1 MYGQPSRGGGR
12 TPFPTGANF
21 NRNPNPYYPQSP
33 NVFPNPFQN
42 PYLQYQNPSFPFP
55 NPNFQFQPQ
64 PSRPTS
70 GVDRIDKAVLK
81 AHREILATGE
91 VVSAW
96 KVSQAAL
103 VILQADTWDSLGFQ
117 MQQVPSLHR
126 LMLTEGKIN
135 AFIHCFVGARRIT
148 TLHDLEIAI
157 CNTEGVERFEDLELG
172 PLVKHPLIIHYFS
185 LSADVTEVC
194 RITSEEIVALLSEFM
209 DMNKQRKIEVEELLD
224 FIAKKKSVTAKEK
237 LGVRIQSLGMH
248 ITLIRQA
255 WQLEITTVTKY
266 IERLT
271 RESSKETTN
280 RSLLSSQKKLMDEH
294 FNAISERVKSFSSAN
309 GIHCGKHIKFVSS
322 CSEDSAS
329 DDDKSEDE
337 RNDAQN
343 DENNKSSDR
352 VSTCPYP
359 SVAEE
364 ITRLGCSK
372 NSKQSKRKRKYSNIQ
387 SPVTS
392 PQKVLKTKRI
402 QTPFGRKERKKNS
415 AGIKDK
421 WLVKQEPTD
430 SIDCSYSSDSMKMFI
445 TTWKETCQAN
455 NVDEVFEKMIQFY
468 RTRKRTTAR
477 KLFSSYP
484 FVGLLHIAVTSIK
497 NGMWDSIYDTFQS
510 FSQFDVANTVSE
522 NCSDFISIDVESP
535 RRKVSSLSP
544 KLLAPEHG
552 VSVEDIVG
560 KISSYLEVD
569 NDRFNSISLCTDK
582 FIILRKLC
590 KLESW
595 LSEQFSTKGFES
607 LGYGDIWSFMEK
619 HMHLSVHALQKSL
632 RGDTSENIPLKAS
645 MLELQL
651 DVLLSQALHR
661 LLDNEKLNMKK
672 VSELL
677 ARQFPL
683 VCFQLVQSDSLVEF
697 HDITKEKA
705 DMSSKCVIFSETL
718 LKTDALSKS
727 GRNISETSGLEI
739 NIGSEAGFHS
749 MLTSK
754 GAMEVLLNAPMLT
767 DLSLW
772 SHWDIVFAPSLG
784 SLVGWLLKDVNNKQL
799 LCLVTRGGKVI
810 RVDHAATT
818 ESFLDVLLQRS
829 PFETAVKLLSL
840 LALYGGEQKVPLAL
854 LKCYTRKAFEVF
866 SKNSLEMDSIDNQ
879 SMPIGLNTGSLRSE
893 TKVGR
898 AKSVASIFILECLDY
913 LPVECCSFAVDIL
926 LSGLQQF
933 TKDAPSA
940 VLHECKKI
948 KQRVMLHEI
957 GFSLGIVEWIN
968 DYHTFSASSSVTSL
982 SMFSE
987 SSCLQ
992 DNKPELNT
1000 SSSLLQIVSKKSPVS
1015 EVKKDFS
1022 FETALHDGDHREM
1035 SHINNT
1041 SAVSV
1046 DCLGGGPPHHLYD
1059 LDLAPAQFIE
1069 SIRQEEFGLNPDI
1082 SSVESELLNKQHAR
1096 LGRALHCLSQELYSQ
1111 DSHFL
1116 LELVQNA
1123 DDNIYPGNA
1132 EPTLTFILQDSG
1144 IVVLNNEQGF
1154 SAKNIKALCDVGNST
1169 KKGHNSGYIGKK
1181 GIGFKSVFRV
1191 TDAPEIH
1198 SNGFHIKFDITKGQ
1212 IGFVLPTLV
1221 PPCDIDLY
1229 TRLVYTDTE
1238 PITSN
1243 CWKTCIVLPF
1253 RSSML
1258 EDSAINSIASMF
1270 SDLHPS
1276 LLLFLH
1282 RLQCIKFRDM
1292 LSNSFIVMRKE
1303 VVGDGIVRVSCGKEK
1318 MDWLV
1323 VSHKLRADVIHSDVQ
1338 TTEISVAFTLQET
1351 VDGNYNP
1358 YLNQQPVFA
1367 FLPLRKYGLKFI
1379 IQGDFVLPSSREEV
1393 DGDSPWNQWLLSEFP
1408 DLFINAEKSF
1418 CNLPCFRNNLA
1429 KGVAAYMSFV
1439 PLIGEVHGFFSSLPQ
1454 MILSKLRMSNCLILE
1469 GEENEWVPPCKVLRN
1484 WTEQAC
1490 ALLPDSLLREHLGL
1504 GYLHKDIVLSDSL
1517 ARDLGIEEY
1526 GPKVLIQILSSL
1538 CCMEDGLKSMG
1549 LPWLSAW
1556 LNSIYMMSSSISGQS
1571 SPESGIGS
1579 DLIKTLRKI
1588 RFIPLSD
1595 GKFSSID
1602 EGPIWLHADA
1612 LSTGVSDKY
1621 GLDNF
1626 PRLYA
1631 GLRIVNSALFSADT
1645 ANEALCFQGYP
1656 VENISR
1662 MLYRVGVQQLSAHEI
1677 IKMQILPSFSDGQ
1690 HTLAH
1695 NELMTDYLSFLMFH
1709 LQSNCP
1715 ICHLEKDLI
1724 IGELRNKALILTNH
1738 GYKRCAEVPIHFSK
1752 EYENP
1757 IDMKQLV
1764 VGISVEWLEVH
1775 NIYLKHPITQLLP
1788 GGISKWRN
1796 FFMELGIT
1804 DFVQIVQVEKS
1815 IADLSPIVLQ
1825 NITWDKDLISGGSNI
1840 KDWEST
1846 ELVHLLSQLSANH
1859 DKEKSKHLLEILDS
1873 LWDDCFSDKVK
1884 GFFFSSNGEKKVF
1897 ESSFASSL
1905 CNTRW
1910 IVSRMDDELHHPKDL
1925 FYDCEA
1931 VHSILGAFAPYA
1943 VPKQVRSKKLVSAI
1957 GLKTQVTVDD
1967 ALSILKVWTRSESS
1981 FRPRLS
1987 QMSKFYTFI
1996 WNEIAT
2002 SELRV
2007 VNDLCD
2013 GPFIFVPHIFGSSP
2027 EDAVSG
2033 VFLSRK
2039 EVYWHDSTGFTDQM
2053 KMVRPERVT
2062 GLTQC
2067 PVAKM
2072 LCGVYPSLHDFFV
2085 NMCGVDEFPPFHGYL
2100 QILMQLSAVALPSE
2114 AAKTVFQVFLKWS
2127 EELKSG
2133 LLSSDDIKCLKDNLL
2148 QKDFMVLPTVQDKW
2162 VSLNPSFGIICWCDD
2177 DKLKKEFKHYENIDF
2192 LYFGELNSEEKE
2204 LLHSKVS
2211 TFMQKLGIP
2220 AISEVVIR
2228 DAIYYGVSDPSF
2240 VASLVNWALPYA
2252 QRYIYTNHPKRFSQL
2267 KQSGFENLRCLKIV
2281 VVEKLFYRNVIK
2293 GYEMRSQK
2301 RFECNSLL
2309 KDTVLYVSREL
2320 DSHSVFMELSRVIG
2334 GGTPDLNLANF
2345 LHMITTMAE
2354 SGSTEEQTE
2363 FFIINSQKMPKLP
2376 EGEPVWSL
2384 SDSAFSMENEEAV
2397 KTSLEFGA
2405 TNEPNPVKFKK
2416 KPGINSNWP
2425 PADWKTAPGFH
2436 SSRAFK
2442 LKTQA
2447 GNGDQVLREDEVAE
2461 IMRHPEKH
2469 PLAPVEINYKGIIE
2483 ENSTSSLLGAGAQVA
2498 GISEDRSSDIAIPN
2512 FTPGMNMG
2520 FDSFHVV
2527 TTSEDTVSASKLSN
2541 LRDGGQ
2547 LSLSPADAQQALLTG
2562 RLGEF
2567 VAFNYFSEK
2576 VGKAF
2581 VKWVNETFETGLP
2594 YDLVLGDEEYIEV
2607 KATKNVRKDWFIIT
2621 AREWQFAL
2629 EKGDLYSIAHVIL
2642 SATNTATVTVY
2653 KNPAK
2658 LVQLGKL
2665 HLAITIS

>member
-1 MYGQPSRGGGR
+1 
-12 TPFPTGANF
+12 
-21 NRNPNPYYPQSP
+21 
-33 NVFPNPFQN
+33 
-42 PYLQYQNPSFPFP
+42 
-55 NPNFQFQPQ
+55 
-64 PSRPTS
+64 
-70 GVDRIDKAVLK
+70 
-81 AHREILATGE
+81 
-91 VVSAW
+91 
-96 KVSQAAL
+96 
-103 VILQADTWDSLGFQ
+103 
-117 MQQVPSLHR
+117 
-126 LMLTEGKIN
+126 
-135 AFIHCFVGARRIT
+135 
-148 TLHDLEIAI
+148 
-157 CNTEGVERFEDLELG
+157 
-172 PLVKHPLIIHYFS
+172 
-185 LSADVTEVC
+185 
-194 RITSEEIVALLSEFM
+194 M
-209 DMNKQRKIEVEELLD
+209 DINKQRYVEIEELLD

-255 WQLEITTVTKY
+255 WRLEITSVT
-266 IERLT
+266 
-271 RESSKETTN
+271 
-280 RSLLSSQKKLMDEH
+280 
-294 FNAISERVKSFSSAN
+294 
-309 GIHCGKHIKFVSS
+309 
-322 CSEDSAS
+322 
-329 DDDKSEDE
+329 
-337 RNDAQN
+337 
-343 DENNKSSDR
+343 
-352 VSTCPYP
+352 
-359 SVAEE
+359 EE
-364 ITRLGCSK
+364 ITRLGFSK
-372 NSKQSKRKRKYSNIQ
+372 SSKQSKRKRKYSNIQ

-392 PQKVLKTKRI
+392 PQKVCKTKRI
-402 QTPFGRKERKKNS
+402 QTPFSRKEQTESSGKKN
-415 AGIKDK
+415 KM
-421 WLVKQEPTD
+421 LVKLT
-430 SIDCSYSSDSMKMFI
+430 SSYSSDSMKMFI

-455 NVDEVFEKMIQFY
+455 NVDEVFEKMMQFY
-468 RTRKRTTAR
+468 NTRKRTTAR
-477 KLFSSYP
+477 KLFYLDP

-510 FSQFDVANTVSE
+510 FSQLDVATTVSE
-522 NCSDFISIDVESP
+522 NCSGFISIDVESP
-535 RRKVSSLSP
+535 RRKVSSLPP
-544 KLLAPEHG
+544 KLLAAEHG

-560 KISSYLEVD
+560 KISAYLEID
-569 NDRFNSISLCTDK
+569 NDMFNSTSSCTDK

-595 LSEQFSTKGFES
+595 LSEQVSTKGFES

-619 HMHLSVHALQKSL
+619 HMHLSVHALLKSL

-683 VCFQLVQSDSLVEF
+683 VCFQLVQSDSLVVF
-697 HDITKEKA
+697 DDITKEKA

-739 NIGSEAGFHS
+739 NIGGEAGFHS

-754 GAMEVLLNAPMLT
+754 DAIKVLLNAPMLT

-818 ESFLDVLLQRS
+818 DSFLEVILQRS

-840 LALYGGEQKVPLAL
+840 LALYGGEQKIPLAL

-879 SMPIGLNTGSLRSE
+879 SMPIGSNTGSLRSE

-898 AKSVASIFILECLDY
+898 AKSVASRFILDCLDY

-940 VLHECKKI
+940 VLDECKKI

-982 SMFSE
+982 SMYSE

-1000 SSSLLQIVSKKSPVS
+1000 NSNLLQVVSKKSPFS
-1015 EVKKDFS
+1015 EVKNDFS
-1022 FETALHDGDHREM
+1022 FETMLHDGDHREM

-1046 DCLGGGPPHHLYD
+1046 DFLGGGPPHHLYD

-1123 DDNIYPGNA
+1123 DDNVYPGNA

-1154 SAKNIKALCDVGNST
+1154 SAKNINALCDVGNST

-1212 IGFVLPTLV
+1212 IGFILPTLV

-1243 CWKTCIVLPF
+1243 FWKTCIVLPF

-1258 EDSAINSIASMF
+1258 EDSAINNIASMF

-1303 VVGDGIVRVSCGKEK
+1303 VIGDGIVRVSCGKEK

-1323 VSHKLRADVIHSDVQ
+1323 VSHELQADVIRSDVQ
-1338 TTEISVAFTLQET
+1338 TTEISMAFTLQET

-1484 WTEQAC
+1484 WTEQART
-1490 ALLPDSLLREHLGL
+1490 LLPDSLLREHLGL

-1517 ARDLGIEEY
+1517 ARGLGIEEY

-1556 LNSIYMMSSSISGQS
+1556 LNSIYMMSSSISRQS

-1631 GLRIVNSALFSADT
+1631 GLRVVNSALFSADT
-1645 ANEALCFQGYP
+1645 AYETLCFQGYT

-1677 IKMQILPSFSDGQ
+1677 IKMHILPSFSDGQ

-1715 ICHLEKDLI
+1715 ICHLERDLI

-1757 IDMKQLV
+1757 IDMTQLV
-1764 VGISVEWLEVH
+1764 MGISVEWLEVH

-1825 NITWDKDLISGGSNI
+1825 NITWDKDLISGGSNV
-1840 KDWEST
+1840 KDWESI

-1859 DKEKSKHLLEILDS
+1859 DKEKSKHILEILDS

-1897 ESSFASSL
+1897 ESSFATSL
-1905 CNTRW
+1905 CNARW
-1910 IVSRMDDELHHPKDL
+1910 IASSMDDELHHPKDL

-1943 VPKQVRSKKLVSAI
+1943 VPKVRSKKLVSAI

-1981 FRPRLS
+1981 FTARLS

-1996 WNEIAT
+1996 WNQIAT
-2002 SELRV
+2002 SELQV
-2007 VNDLCD
+2007 ANDLCD
-2013 GPFIFVPHIFGSSP
+2013 DPFIFVPHISDSSP
-2027 EDAVSG
+2027 EDTVSG

-2039 EVYWHDSTGFTDQM
+2039 EVYWHDSTSFTDQM

-2085 NMCGVDEFPPFHGYL
+2085 NVCGVDEFPSFHGYL

-2133 LLSSDDIKCLKDNLL
+2133 LLSSEDIKCLKDNLL

-2177 DKLKKEFKHYENIDF
+2177 DRLKKEFKHYENIDF
-2192 LYFGELNSEEKE
+2192 LYFGELVSEEKE

-2211 TFMQKLGIP
+2211 TLMQKLGIP
-2220 AISEVVIR
+2220 PISEVVIR

-2293 GYEMRSQK
+2293 GYEMRSK
-2301 RFECNSLL
+2301 IRFECSSLL

-2320 DSHSVFMELSRVIG
+2320 DSHSLFMELSRFIG

-2363 FFIINSQKMPKLP
+2363 FFIINSQKMRKLP

-2384 SDSAFSMENEEAV
+2384 SDSAFSMENEAV
-2397 KTSLEFGA
+2397 VTSFESRA
-2405 TNEPNPVKFKK
+2405 TNAPNPAKFKK

-2425 PADWKTAPGFH
+2425 PADWKTASGFY

-2447 GNGDQVLREDEVAE
+2447 GSGDQVLREDEVAE

-2469 PLAPVEINYKGIIE
+2469 PLAPVEINYKGFIE
-2483 ENSTSSLLGAGAQVA
+2483 ENSTSSLPGAAGAQDA
-2498 GISEDRSSDIAIPN
+2498 GISE
-2512 FTPGMNMG
+2512 
-2520 FDSFHVV
+2520 
-2527 TTSEDTVSASKLSN
+2527 
-2541 LRDGGQ
+2541 DGGQ
-2547 LSLSPADAQQALLTG
+2547 LSLSPADAQQALLIG

-2567 VAFNYFSEK
+2567 VAFKYLSGK

-2594 YDLVLGDEEYIEV
+2594 YDLVVGDEEYIEV
-2607 KATKNVRKDWFIIT
+2607 KATKNVRKDWLKIS
-2621 AREWQFAL
+2621 AGEWQFAV
-2629 EKGDLYSIAHVIL
+2629 EKGELYSIAHVIL

-2665 HLAITIS
+2665 QLAITIN